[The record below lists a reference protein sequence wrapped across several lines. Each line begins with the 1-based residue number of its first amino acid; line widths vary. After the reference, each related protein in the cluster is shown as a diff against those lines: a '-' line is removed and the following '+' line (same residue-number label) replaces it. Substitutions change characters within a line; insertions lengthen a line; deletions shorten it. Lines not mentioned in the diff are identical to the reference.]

1 MIDAGT
7 MTTFL
12 LFVACAAAGGWV
24 LFALARVQA
33 AWDSSQ
39 RRTTELRRTF
49 TAAGMSLMR
58 DVETIQKLDDEI
70 KKVKDS
76 IATAVREQADKHH
89 ALAKSVRP
97 PPPDTYVT
105 SEYPPSQKELPW
117 LVTFMRDARVPPQH
131 NEREPKPMLIWG
143 HTQGAALQRARQ
155 LIQDYKAYTVGN
167 VGPFHNT

>member
-1 MIDAGT
+1 MDPNTIN
-7 MTTFL
+7 TFL
-12 LFVACAAAGGWV
+12 LIVACASAGGWV

-33 AWDSSQ
+33 AWDGSQ
-39 RRTTELRRTF
+39 RKTSELRRTF
-49 TAAGMSLMR
+49 TAAGLSLMR

-70 KKVKDS
+70 KKVKDGM
-76 IATAVREQADKHH
+76 ATALRDQADRHQ

-105 SEYPPSQKELPW
+105 SEFPPSAKEMAW
-117 LVTFMRDARVPPQH
+117 LVTFMRDTRIPAQH

-155 LIQDYKAYTVGN
+155 LIQDYKAYSVGN